1 MVQIRQEKKTQDM
14 TDKQKENK
22 IMLAHG
28 GGGRL
33 TSQLIEKTILPA
45 FANETVNKLTDAA
58 IIEMAGV
65 SIYFT
70 TDSFVVKPLF
80 FNGGDIGKLAVCG
93 TVNDL
98 AVAGAVP
105 TAMSLSLIIEEGF
118 DFDLLEKILAS
129 AGETAKQAG
138 VDIVTGDTKVVEK
151 GAADGI
157 FINTAGLG
165 TKHTNANLDFD
176 RITESDRVIINGNIG
191 DHGMAIISQREEIK
205 FQSQLRSDC
214 ASLAGLIA
222 DVLDSGANIKFMRD
236 PTRGGVAAVLNE
248 IATASGFTIEL
259 DEVSLPVDETVR
271 AAAEMLGFDLLD
283 IANEGKVI
291 FVVDEKDADKVLQVC
306 KKHTLGD
313 RAAIIGSVIEDDQ
326 NPVVEI
332 KTKIGGRRIV
342 QMPYGRDL
350 PRIC

>member
-1 MVQIRQEKKTQDM
+1 MSDNK
-14 TDKQKENK
+14 KENK
-22 IMLAHG
+22 ILLAHG

-33 TSQLIEKTILPA
+33 TSRLIEKTILPA
-45 FANETVNKLTDAA
+45 FSNETLNKLTDAA
-58 IIEMAGV
+58 IIETAGDSV
-65 SIYFT
+65 CFT

-105 TAMSLSLIIEEGF
+105 TALSLSLIIEEGF
-118 DFDLLEKILAS
+118 DLSLLEKILAS
-129 AGETAKQAG
+129 AGKTAKQAG

-165 TKHTNANLDFD
+165 TKHPNANLDFD
-176 RITESDRVIINGNIG
+176 RIRKTDRVIINGNIG
-191 DHGMAIISQREEIK
+191 DHGMAIISQREGIK
-205 FQSQLRSDC
+205 FKSQLCSDC
-214 ASLAGLIA
+214 ASLAGLTGE
-222 DVLDSGANIKFMRD
+222 VLDSGVNVKFMRD

-259 DEVSLPVDETVR
+259 DEESLPVDETVR

-291 FVVDEKDADKVLQVC
+291 FVVEEKDADKVVAIC
-306 KKHTLGD
+306 KKHELGKK
-313 RAAIIGSVIEDDQ
+313 ATIIGEVLDKEES
-326 NPVVEI
+326 PVVEM
-332 KTKIGGRRIV
+332 KTRIGGRRIV

>member
-1 MVQIRQEKKTQDM
+1 M
-14 TDKQKENK
+14 TDKQEENK
-22 IMLAHG
+22 ILLAHG

-33 TSQLIEKTILPA
+33 TSRLIEKTILPA
-45 FANETVNKLTDAA
+45 FANETLNKLTDAA
-58 IIEMAGV
+58 NIETTDT
-65 SIYFT
+65 SICFT

-105 TAMSLSLIIEEGF
+105 TALSLSLIIEEGF
-118 DFDLLEKILAS
+118 DLDLLGKILTS
-129 AGETAKQAG
+129 AGDTAKQAG

-165 TKHTNANLDFD
+165 TKHANANLDFD
-176 RITESDRVIINGNIG
+176 RITTSDRVIINGNIG
-191 DHGMAIISQREEIK
+191 DHGMAIISQREGIK
-205 FQSQLRSDC
+205 FQTALSSDC
-214 ASLAGLIA
+214 ASLASLIA

-248 IATASGFTIEL
+248 IAAASSFSIEI
-259 DEVSLPVDETVR
+259 DESSLPIDETVR

-291 FVVDEKDADKVLQVC
+291 FVVDEKDAGKVLAIC
-306 KKHTLGD
+306 KEHSLGTD
-313 RAAIIGSVIEDDQ
+313 AAIIGSVIEPDED
-326 NPVVEI
+326 PVVEL